1 MSTPSEHAAARPS
14 GMRRIAVA
22 AGFGNFMEWFDFAV
36 YGFFAVTI
44 GHVFFPSHSPTS
56 ELLSALA
63 VFGIAFFMRPLGGVI
78 LGNIGDRVGRRAALA
93 TSVLLMG
100 VSTTLVA
107 VLPTYE
113 SVGLLAPILLVLLRC
128 LQGLS
133 AGGEW
138 AGSSSFLVEYAPR
151 ERRGLWGSVVTA
163 TAAIGSLAGAVV
175 AIALT
180 TWLTPGQMEAWGWRI
195 PFLLAAPLALAGLYV
210 RLKLEDTPVYRELQ
224 REKRVAR
231 APLREALK
239 TNRKPIVLIFFCA
252 AVEGLGYYYIATYVI
267 NFLTSDR
274 VGMETTQALAATAG
288 GLAIYAALCPFAGVL
303 SDRIGRKPSM
313 VLGSAGLALFA
324 IPAFVIMDSGSVLAV
339 ILAISGFA
347 VFEAMVNVTTV
358 VLLVELFPARTRM
371 SGGSI
376 GFNVALAAIGG
387 PGPLIAA
394 ALASTIAF
402 SGAGAFYMVAVALVS
417 LAALARYLPET
428 RGIDLG
434 LAEEPSAAPVRTERF
449 TRKPVREPVS
459 GA

>member
-1 MSTPSEHAAARPS
+1 MLTPTDRSAARS
-14 GMRRIAVA
+14 AGMRRIAVA

-36 YGFFAVTI
+36 YGFFATTI
-44 GHVFFPSHSPTS
+44 GHVFFPSSNPTS

-78 LGNIGDRVGRRAALA
+78 LGVVGDRVGRRAAL
-93 TSVLLMG
+93 SISILMMG
-100 VSTTLVA
+100 ISTTLVA
-107 VLPTYE
+107 ALPSYE
-113 SVGLLAPILLVLLRC
+113 SVGLLAPVLLVLLRC

-151 ERRGLWGSVVTA
+151 NRRALWGSVVTA
-163 TAAIGSLAGAVV
+163 TAALGSLGGALV

-180 TWLTPGQMEAWGWRI
+180 QWLTPGPAGGVG
-195 PFLLAAPLALAGLYV
+195 LADPVPARRAARGRRALRPPQARGHA
-210 RLKLEDTPVYRELQ
+210 RLSRAA
-224 REKRVAR
+224 AR
-231 APLREALK
+231 APRRPRAAARGAEREPQADRARVLLRRGRGARLLLPRDLRHQLPHLRRGRDGEA
-239 TNRKPIVLIFFCA
+239 
-252 AVEGLGYYYIATYVI
+252 
-267 NFLTSDR
+267 
-274 VGMETTQALAATAG
+274 AG
-288 GLAIYAALCPFAGVL
+288 AGRHRRGLAVYAALCPLAGLL

-324 IPAFVIMDSGSVLAV
+324 IPAFVVMSSGSVLGV
-339 ILAISGFA
+339 VLAISGFA
-347 VFEAMVNVTTV
+347 IFEAMVNVTTV

-394 ALASTIAF
+394 ALASGIAF

-417 LAALARYLPET
+417 MFALARLLPET
-428 RGIDLG
+428 RGVDLG
-434 LAEEPSAAPVRTERF
+434 MGEAAPVRSQRF
-449 TRKPVREPVS
+449 TRTPVREPVR